1 MLDEMAIRRHV
12 AWDGKKFRG
21 FVDLGNGAAADD
33 SAPVAKDALV
43 FMVVHVNGA
52 WKVPCAYFL
61 VDGLSGCERANL
73 VKICIQRLTDA
84 GVRVVS
90 LTCDGPS
97 CHFTMLTE
105 LGACLKPENLQA
117 YFPHPVNGYGNVH
130 IFLDVCH
137 MLKLVRNTLAEGG
150 VLVDKDNGKISWQY
164 IVELEKLQG
173 KEGLHLGNKLKL
185 AHVQWQQ
192 QKMKVNLAAQAF
204 SSSIADAIE
213 YCSSV
218 LKLQEFQ
225 NCEATVKF
233 IRLID
238 RLFDVLNSRNPFGKG
253 FKSAL
258 RINNKMAWHPFL
270 TEAYSYIFGLKDSTG
285 GSPMYR
291 TRRKTGFVGFLVAIQ
306 NVKAI
311 FHELVELPQAPLKY
325 LLTYKFSQDHLEL
338 FFGAVRSAGG
348 FNNNPTAQQFV
359 AAYKRLLLRSSV
371 EGGQGN
377 CKKLEQVDI
386 LHVIGD
392 TCRIDQQIVS
402 ITSAALIRKYDMV
415 ERQPNQSD
423 HDYADAPNVANL
435 SEFKVAAISYI
446 SGYVAKMAN
455 KKIMCM

>member
-1 MLDEMAIRRHV
+1 M
-12 AWDGKKFRG
+12 
-21 FVDLGNGAAADD
+21 
-33 SAPVAKDALV
+33 
-43 FMVVHVNGA
+43 
-52 WKVPCAYFL
+52 
-61 VDGLSGCERANL
+61 
-73 VKICIQRLTDA
+73 
-84 GVRVVS
+84 
-90 LTCDGPS
+90 
-97 CHFTMLTE
+97 
-105 LGACLKPENLQA
+105 
-117 YFPHPVNGYGNVH
+117 
-130 IFLDVCH
+130 
-137 MLKLVRNTLAEGG
+137 
-150 VLVDKDNGKISWQY
+150 
-164 IVELEKLQG
+164 
-173 KEGLHLGNKLKL
+173 
-185 AHVQWQQ
+185 
-192 QKMKVNLAAQAF
+192 
-204 SSSIADAIE
+204 
-213 YCSSV
+213 
-218 LKLQEFQ
+218 
-225 NCEATVKF
+225 KF

-306 NVKAI
+306 SVKAI

-455 KKIMCM
+455 KKIMCMSCSKALGNPKPLMKDTSSFLVFKDRGGLFNPSSSGEGFPDAVAISVLAASNLSTIFKDLESHMLESAVGDNHVFSLIKIIAKCYCKVRLYHLGKEATINITGVNIRKKLNKLVLFKHQ

>member
-1 MLDEMAIRRHV
+1 M
-12 AWDGKKFRG
+12 
-21 FVDLGNGAAADD
+21 
-33 SAPVAKDALV
+33 
-43 FMVVHVNGA
+43 
-52 WKVPCAYFL
+52 
-61 VDGLSGCERANL
+61 
-73 VKICIQRLTDA
+73 
-84 GVRVVS
+84 
-90 LTCDGPS
+90 
-97 CHFTMLTE
+97 
-105 LGACLKPENLQA
+105 
-117 YFPHPVNGYGNVH
+117 
-130 IFLDVCH
+130 
-137 MLKLVRNTLAEGG
+137 
-150 VLVDKDNGKISWQY
+150 
-164 IVELEKLQG
+164 
-173 KEGLHLGNKLKL
+173 
-185 AHVQWQQ
+185 
-192 QKMKVNLAAQAF
+192 
-204 SSSIADAIE
+204 
-213 YCSSV
+213 
-218 LKLQEFQ
+218 
-225 NCEATVKF
+225 KF

-306 NVKAI
+306 SVKAI